1 MWYKNILIFLGNLEI
16 INFSRIF
23 EFISLIL
30 SKFLIGLISLT
41 LRYMILLVLNDS
53 DHINT
58 IKNHRKEYSFSV
70 TTNIT
75 TMTRAV
81 KCVESE
87 DVEDVEAEEIVN
99 QDIETIEEK
108 IHNLEDAIQRFG
120 RFTSILENPK
130 VKKAIAIT
138 MVILAF
144 TVGVFFLLQYKILG
158 ITTSVL
164 LTGIE
169 LWLVNYSHKRDF
181 DLPQNKNELRIL
193 KKQRDAME
201 SQF

>member
-1 MWYKNILIFLGNLEI
+1 M
-16 INFSRIF
+16 
-23 EFISLIL
+23 
-30 SKFLIGLISLT
+30 
-41 LRYMILLVLNDS
+41 NDS
-53 DHINT
+53 DHINI
-58 IKNHRKEYSFSV
+58 IKNHRKEYFFSV

-75 TMTRAV
+75 TMKRAV
-81 KCVESE
+81 KCSESE
-87 DVEDVEAEEIVN
+87 DVEDVEAVVN
-99 QDIETIEEK
+99 QDIQTIKEK

-130 VKKAIAIT
+130 VKKAITIT

-158 ITTSVL
+158 ITTFVL

-181 DLPQNKNELRIL
+181 DLPQKKNELRIL

-201 SQF
+201 SQL

>member
-1 MWYKNILIFLGNLEI
+1 
-16 INFSRIF
+16 
-23 EFISLIL
+23 
-30 SKFLIGLISLT
+30 
-41 LRYMILLVLNDS
+41 MILLVLNNS

-58 IKNHRKEYSFSV
+58 IKNHRKEYFFSV

-138 MVILAF
+138 MIILAF

-158 ITTSVL
+158 ITTLVL